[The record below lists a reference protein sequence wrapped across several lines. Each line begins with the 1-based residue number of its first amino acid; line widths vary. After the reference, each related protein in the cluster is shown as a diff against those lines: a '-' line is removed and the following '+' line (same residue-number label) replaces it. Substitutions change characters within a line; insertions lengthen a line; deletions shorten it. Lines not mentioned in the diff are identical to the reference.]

1 MNPLQNKKSSRDDS
15 DWLWM
20 GEKEEAKLKSR
31 QSIKIGGEN
40 ARVYVCV
47 CVCSCL
53 YTAGTLHLM
62 GKGHLSLHWLLMHF
76 PSMQLSDCQAWF
88 TINQHQLELYMF
100 ACLSH
105 PSKWRWPA
113 RRCRS
118 RPIYPWRCHWR
129 DSQHPGQHGKQKKTD
144 YNVFIAAERR
154 KSGSWVGCWLKIQ
167 ALSSSLLVSCC
178 LLPRTGTHTST
189 HTHQSAFCEQPLLE
203 LFVCDES
210 VHAYPHFQVHSSIG
224 IARNPA
230 TRALRYSVGP
240 IWSGHTQRRHSA
252 H

>member
-1 MNPLQNKKSSRDDS
+1 
-15 DWLWM
+15 M

-31 QSIKIGGEN
+31 QSIKTGGEN

-47 CVCSCL
+47 CACSCL

-62 GKGHLSLHWLLMHF
+62 GRGHISLHWLLMHF

-88 TINQHQLELYMF
+88 TMNQHQLELFMF

-113 RRCRS
+113 RRCRT
-118 RPIYPWRCHWR
+118 RRIYPWRCRWR

-154 KSGSWVGCWLKIQ
+154 GSGSWVGCWLKIQ
-167 ALSSSLLVSCC
+167 ALSSSLLVSCR
-178 LLPRTGTHTST
+178 LLPRRGTHTSTPT

-203 LFVCDES
+203 LCCLWWVSPRIAPFSSPFIYRDGEKSCRPCTQTEI
-210 VHAYPHFQVHSSIG
+210 QCCWSIG
-224 IARNPA
+224 PFEV
-230 TRALRYSVGP
+230 ALHNVNT
-240 IWSGHTQRRHSA
+240 H
-252 H
+252 